1 MTLSNMSSKC
11 SIEKHVKVFVVEWYL
26 RLIYSNMM
34 ISVVDPPFS
43 WDCPLKKKNI
53 SDLIL
58 GLVTQIPKGQA
69 KTTSL
74 PKILVQLP
82 PLVDAIAALAAKTD
96 NVESTL
102 ASRQR
107 HLAATSATTD
117 SAKEA
122 LASLTESLRAELVRN
137 GGNKIVKLTWVWKG
151 KCHEKSMFFLDRGVA
166 LNINNGPQ
174 MGLTLFKSFV
184 LPIVVLFIW
193 NWFLKMVRRQVYFSM
208 R

>member
-1 MTLSNMSSKC
+1 M
-11 SIEKHVKVFVVEWYL
+11 
-26 RLIYSNMM
+26 
-34 ISVVDPPFS
+34 
-43 WDCPLKKKNI
+43 
-53 SDLIL
+53 
-58 GLVTQIPKGQA
+58 VTQIPRGQA

-117 SAKEA
+117 SPKEA

-137 GGNKIVKLTWVWKG
+137 GGNKIVKLT
-151 KCHEKSMFFLDRGVA
+151 
-166 LNINNGPQ
+166 
-174 MGLTLFKSFV
+174 
-184 LPIVVLFIW
+184 
-193 NWFLKMVRRQVYFSM
+193 
-208 R
+208 